1 MGRLGSAIP
10 GSAQFWKG
18 LPAHPLVPMSGLR
31 ITEEKNMGE
40 TEIIAATRK
49 WVEEVVVGYNLCP
62 FAKRELV
69 RNRVRFVVSEAK
81 TEDELLQALH
91 SELQRLEDEPEI
103 ETTLLI
109 HPGVLQA
116 FAPYNEFLDAAD
128 GLLAN
133 LDMEGVYQIAS
144 FHPDYQ
150 FEGTEPDAAENY
162 TNRSPFPMLHLLREA
177 SLEAA
182 IDSYPDVDGI
192 PEKNIELMNELGSDK
207 MRSILH
213 SCLGETI
220 RKV

>member
-1 MGRLGSAIP
+1 MNHGSC
-10 GSAQFWKG
+10 K
-18 LPAHPLVPMSGLR
+18 R
-31 ITEEKNMGE
+31 MGE
-40 TEIIAATRK
+40 SEVTNATRK
-49 WVEEVVVGYNLCP
+49 WVEDVVVGYNLCP

-69 RNRVRFVVSEAK
+69 RNRVRFVVSDAA

-91 SELQRLEDEPEI
+91 AELQRLDDEPEI

-109 HPGVLQA
+109 HPRILQA

-128 GLLAN
+128 GLLAY

-150 FEGTEPDAAENY
+150 FADTEPEAAENY

-182 IDSYPDVDGI
+182 IDSYPEVDDI
-192 PEKNIELMNELGSDK
+192 PQRNIELMNKLGAEK
-207 MRSILH
+207 MRNTLAGCFSKNV
-213 SCLGETI
+213 SERTGE
-220 RKV
+220 

>member
-1 MGRLGSAIP
+1 
-10 GSAQFWKG
+10 
-18 LPAHPLVPMSGLR
+18 
-31 ITEEKNMGE
+31 MGE
-40 TEIIAATRK
+40 TEVISATRK
-49 WVEEVVVGYNLCP
+49 WVEDVVVGYNLCP

-69 RNRVRFVVSEAK
+69 RNRVRFVVSEAE

-103 ETTLLI
+103 ETSLLI
-109 HPGVLQA
+109 HPGVLQD
-116 FAPYNEFLDAAD
+116 FGPYNEFLDAAD
-128 GLLAN
+128 GLLAY

-144 FHPDYQ
+144 FHPDYR
-150 FEGTEPDAAENY
+150 FAGTEPNAAENY

-192 PEKNIELMNELGSDK
+192 PQRNIELMNELGSEK
-207 MRSILH
+207 MRSILR
-213 SCLGETI
+213 SCLDEST

>member
-1 MGRLGSAIP
+1 
-10 GSAQFWKG
+10 
-18 LPAHPLVPMSGLR
+18 
-31 ITEEKNMGE
+31 MGE
-40 TEIIAATRK
+40 TEIISATRK
-49 WVEEVVVGYNLCP
+49 WVEDVVVGYNLCP

-109 HPGVLQA
+109 HPGVLQD
-116 FAPYNEFLDAAD
+116 FGPYNEFLDAAD
-128 GLLAN
+128 GLLAY

-150 FEGTEPDAAENY
+150 FAETEPDAAENY

>member
-1 MGRLGSAIP
+1 
-10 GSAQFWKG
+10 
-18 LPAHPLVPMSGLR
+18 
-31 ITEEKNMGE
+31 MGE
-40 TEIIAATRK
+40 TEVISATRK
-49 WVEEVVVGYNLCP
+49 WVEDVVVGYNLCP

-69 RNRVRFVVSEAK
+69 RNRVRFVVSEAE

-109 HPGVLQA
+109 HPGVLQD
-116 FAPYNEFLDAAD
+116 FGPYNEFLDAAD
-128 GLLAN
+128 GLLAY

-150 FEGTEPDAAENY
+150 FAGTEPDAAENY

-182 IDSYPDVDGI
+182 IDSYPDVDAI
-192 PEKNIELMNELGSDK
+192 PGQNIRLMEKLGAEK
-207 MRSILH
+207 MQRILK
-213 SCLGETI
+213 SCLE
-220 RKV
+220 VPNP